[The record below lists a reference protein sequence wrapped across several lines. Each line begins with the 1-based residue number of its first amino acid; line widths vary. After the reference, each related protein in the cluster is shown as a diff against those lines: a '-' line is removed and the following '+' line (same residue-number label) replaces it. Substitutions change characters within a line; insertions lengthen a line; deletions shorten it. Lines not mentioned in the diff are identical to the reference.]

1 MEEAR
6 KGLITETILKDN
18 RTRQSKQF
26 ESLNFNLETCSREEG
41 GDDYGGDRGD
51 KGDRDL

>member
-1 MEEAR
+1 MPS
-6 KGLITETILKDN
+6 ETILKDN
-18 RTRQSKQF
+18 RTRQSKQLQ
-26 ESLNFNLETCSREEG
+26 SLNFNLGTCSREEA